1 MPEHASPQPSPEAP
15 TSSLHSPP
23 PVRKPSAARCL
34 CELQN
39 QASPTKPSK
48 LLRTES
54 GLPMPAVFL
63 SQSADIVPVDLNS
76 CLTDALPFDSV
87 IQDLEA
93 VLDQYEPDD
102 PKGKR
107 PMHTQPED
115 PVANDTEEEALDGEP
130 KDKTTMDIEANANDN
145 DANDAKPAPSAPKR
159 TLLSTMRKKGE
170 KGVTGSSSAY
180 NSARLAAILDTPA
193 TSRKV
198 AFDPRVSPEANIFDI
213 AYGLY
218 ETDA

>member
-1 MPEHASPQPSPEAP
+1 
-15 TSSLHSPP
+15 
-23 PVRKPSAARCL
+23 
-34 CELQN
+34 
-39 QASPTKPSK
+39 
-48 LLRTES
+48 
-54 GLPMPAVFL
+54 MPAMLL

-76 CLTDALPFDSV
+76 CLTDGLPFDSV

-93 VLDQYEPDD
+93 VLDQYEPHD
-102 PKGKR
+102 PNDPNGKR

-115 PVANDTEEEALDGEP
+115 PVANDIDEESLDDEP
-130 KDKTTMDIEANANDN
+130 KDKTTMDIEANDNEN

-159 TLLSTMRKKGE
+159 TLLSTMRKKG
-170 KGVTGSSSAY
+170 VTGSASAY
-180 NSARLAAILDTPA
+180 NSSIAAILNTPA

-218 ETDA
+218 EKDA

>member
-1 MPEHASPQPSPEAP
+1 
-15 TSSLHSPP
+15 
-23 PVRKPSAARCL
+23 
-34 CELQN
+34 
-39 QASPTKPSK
+39 
-48 LLRTES
+48 
-54 GLPMPAVFL
+54 MPAVLL
-63 SQSADIVPVDLNS
+63 SQSADIVPVNLNS
-76 CLTDALPFDSV
+76 CLTDGLPFDSV
-87 IQDLEA
+87 IHDLDA

-115 PVANDTEEEALDGEP
+115 PVANDTEEKSLDGEP
-130 KDKTTMDIEANANDN
+130 KDKTTMDIEANDNDTN

-159 TLLSTMRKKGE
+159 TLLSTMRKKG
-170 KGVTGSSSAY
+170 VTGSASAY
-180 NSARLAAILDTPA
+180 NSSIAAVLDTPA

-218 ETDA
+218 ETDT